1 VCDERR
7 RRGEKKKR
15 KRMSHSRRAQSGIDT
30 EAAHFPSN
38 KRQRTMSDFD
48 VPSQSELQTQ
58 LEWKLMRFAQQ
69 TRSFNTSQ
77 SSTSS
82 ASSSETSSGLAAL
95 SDALFEIKDTVL
107 LSHQTEV
114 LFALVA
120 DSMGLLL
127 SSSGVEESI
136 KELVLKV

>member
-1 VCDERR
+1 
-7 RRGEKKKR
+7 
-15 KRMSHSRRAQSGIDT
+15 MSHGRRAQGGIDP
-30 EAAHFPSN
+30 EAAHFSPN

-69 TRSFNTSQ
+69 TRSFNTPQ

-82 ASSSETSSGLAAL
+82 ASSSETSPSLVAL

-127 SSSGVEESI
+127 SSSGVEESV
-136 KELVLKV
+136 KELVLKVSNPLS